1 MQERFVFSRPLR
13 AGRSLRKER
22 PMSTSHAE
30 SLASSNRTE
39 SAGWRPEFL
48 AMLPAIESRARL
60 AFRFLKGDDRDEAVQ
75 ETICNAC
82 CAFARLAEQG
92 RPTAATAASLAAYG
106 VAQVRAGR
114 RVGGTLNVNDVCS
127 THCRLR
133 KGVVVQALL
142 RQDDRNGQ
150 WREILVEDRRATPAE
165 LAASRIDFDAFL
177 QTLNRRERRV
187 AETLATGESTSRA
200 AELAGVSP
208 GRISQLRRELKTA
221 WERFHEPSSVP
232 AAA

>member
-1 MQERFVFSRPLR
+1 
-13 AGRSLRKER
+13 
-22 PMSTSHAE
+22 MS
-30 SLASSNRTE
+30 ASNGTPDC
-39 SAGWRPEFL
+39 GWRPEFL
-48 AMLPAIESRARL
+48 AMLPAIETRARL

-92 RPTAATAASLAAYG
+92 RSTAATAASLAAYAI
-106 VAQVRAGR
+106 AQVRAGR
-114 RVGGTLNVNDVCS
+114 HVGGTLNVNDVCS

-133 KGVVVQALL
+133 KGVVVEALL
-142 RQDDRNGQ
+142 RQDDRDGQ
-150 WREILVEDRRATPAE
+150 WREILVEDQRATPAD
-165 LAASRIDFDAFL
+165 LAASRIDFAAFL
-177 QTLNRRERRV
+177 KTLNRRERRV

-208 GRISQLRRELKTA
+208 GRISQLRLELKSA
-221 WERFHEPSSVP
+221 WERFHEPNAMP